1 MKASLQVWKTRNLT
15 FKGRVHL
22 IKSVGIPS
30 FLYGVEMRE
39 ISSNFVQDIMKVV
52 WNFVWRDKKPLIRRE
67 ICTLKKE
74 FGGIGMV
81 DIPTIIKVRRIKMIV
96 RLIEECDPDI
106 KWNVI
111 GLKSLKCLDKMFGV
125 NFFTLKVFDSTD
137 MINKCKIPFF
147 YKECL
152 LNFQEL
158 MRKGKVR
165 EVDENEII
173 WCNDKFRFSG
183 KPVAFPHWSKNGIIN
198 IDDLM

>member
-1 MKASLQVWKTRNLT
+1 MGKNISHSEFWTSKVEKLKASLQVWKTRNLT

-81 DIPTIIKVRRIKMIV
+81 EVSPLHGV
-96 RLIEECDPDI
+96 
-106 KWNVI
+106 
-111 GLKSLKCLDKMFGV
+111 MF
-125 NFFTLKVFDSTD
+125 L
-137 MINKCKIPFF
+137 
-147 YKECL
+147 
-152 LNFQEL
+152 
-158 MRKGKVR
+158 R
-165 EVDENEII
+165 
-173 WCNDKFRFSG
+173 
-183 KPVAFPHWSKNGIIN
+183 
-198 IDDLM
+198 